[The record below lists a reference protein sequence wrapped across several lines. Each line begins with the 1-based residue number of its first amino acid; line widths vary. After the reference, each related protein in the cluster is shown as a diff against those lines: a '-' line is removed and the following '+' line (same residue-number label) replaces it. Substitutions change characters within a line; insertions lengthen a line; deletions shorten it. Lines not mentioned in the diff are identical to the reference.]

1 MGLFGKKKEVAQQ
14 TILPPAPPKGDVAD
28 TSKLARTALDSIKDG
43 VLIVDQK
50 NCIRLINPAALTLI
64 GELDADLVVGMD
76 AGLSI
81 HLEDEN
87 GTKIP
92 DETSPIIHALRTNQ
106 PFESRDLMLVS
117 KENNQKFPVEI
128 AVIPTGS
135 VESDRIVTFR
145 DISREKNEGNAQFE
159 FISTASH
166 EMRTPVA
173 SIEGYLGLALNP
185 QTATIDDR
193 ARGYLEAAH
202 KSSQHLGKLFQDL
215 LDVTKLDDQK
225 VQPEFIPIELTS
237 FVQQL
242 TNNLTEKAREKNLTL
257 SFGPKTPL
265 PNASKSLSQAL
276 YVYIDQRYLNEIV
289 SNLIENAIKYTPEG
303 KNIWVNVT
311 SEESRAIISVE
322 DTGIGISG
330 TDQQHIFQKFYR
342 ADNSQTRE
350 IGGTGLGLYLVK
362 QRTEAL
368 HGSVWVESIY
378 GKGSTFFVALPRLTP
393 EEYQKRKIQSDNKSQ
408 MMKNEQMK
416 EYQDAIPQ
424 QSEQTPTQ
432 QALAAEQLVP
442 QQFVSLPSQQ
452 MLVYQEATTQ
462 TAGQPMVQE
471 MISSE
476 QATPQQPI
484 MQAQFPEQPV
494 FQQSQDF
501 QQPITQMQELNN
513 QYQASQPDQMVHIQ
527 QTQVQQPISQLP
539 QQVYPQET
547 PVSPPIQS
555 MQDNQNILQ

>member
-1 MGLFGKKKEVAQQ
+1 MGLFGKKKEATQQ

-87 GTKIP
+87 GTKVP
-92 DETSPIIHALRTNQ
+92 DETSPAIHALRTNQ
-106 PFESRDLMLVS
+106 PFESRDYVLVS
-117 KENNQKFPVEI
+117 KENNQKFPIEL

-135 VESDRIVTFR
+135 IESDRIVTIR

-202 KSSQHLGKLFQDL
+202 KSSEHLGKLFQDL

-225 VQPEFIPIELTS
+225 VQPHFIPIELSS

-242 TNNLTEKAREKNLTL
+242 TNNLNEKAREKNLTL

-265 PNASKSLSQAL
+265 PSASKSLSQAF
-276 YVYIDQRYLNEIV
+276 YVYVDQRYLNEIV

-303 KNIWVNVT
+303 KNIWVNV
-311 SEESRAIISVE
+311 SSDENRAIISVE

-368 HGSVWVESIY
+368 HGTVWVESIY

-393 EEYQKRKIQSDNKSQ
+393 EEYQKRKIQSDNESQ
-408 MMKNEQMK
+408 MMKDEQMK
-416 EYQDAIPQ
+416 EYQEAVPQETGQLAQNPAQVLMQPSAQQNQAPMAAQPQMQVPVQPIPQ
-424 QSEQTPTQ
+424 QTQMANQTQQQVLIQTFEQPIIQQDQAYQQSPVPDSADYNQAQQYQAIQQPQIMEAQQAYQQPTQ
-432 QALAAEQLVP
+432 QY
-442 QQFVSLPSQQ
+442 QQQIP
-452 MLVYQEATTQ
+452 A
-462 TAGQPMVQE
+462 
-471 MISSE
+471 
-476 QATPQQPI
+476 
-484 MQAQFPEQPV
+484 
-494 FQQSQDF
+494 
-501 QQPITQMQELNN
+501 
-513 QYQASQPDQMVHIQ
+513 
-527 QTQVQQPISQLP
+527 
-539 QQVYPQET
+539 
-547 PVSPPIQS
+547 SPPAQS

>member
-1 MGLFGKKKEVAQQ
+1 MSLFGKKKVPIQQ
-14 TILPPAPPKGDVAD
+14 VELPPAPPKGDIAD
-28 TSKLARTALDSIKDG
+28 TSKLARTALDAIKDG
-43 VLIVDQK
+43 VIIVDQK
-50 NCIRLINPAALTLI
+50 NCIQLINPAALTLI
-64 GELDADLVVGMD
+64 GELDKDLVLGMD

-87 GTKIP
+87 GTKIA
-92 DETSPIIHALRTNQ
+92 DEANPILHALKINQ
-106 PFESRDLMLVS
+106 PFDSREFVLLS

-128 AVIPTGS
+128 VVIPTGS
-135 VESDRIVTFR
+135 VESDRIVTIR

-202 KSSQHLGKLFQDL
+202 KSSEHLGKLFQDL

-225 VQPEFIPIELTS
+225 VQPNFIPIELTG
-237 FVQQL
+237 FIQQL

-257 SFGPKTPL
+257 SFGPKNPL
-265 PNASKSLSQAL
+265 PSTTKSLSQAL

-311 SEESRAIISVE
+311 SEENRAIISVE

-393 EEYQKRKIQSDNKSQ
+393 EEYQKRKIQSDNESQ

-416 EYQDAIPQ
+416 EYQEAISQ
-424 QSEQTPTQ
+424 QSEQIPVQ
-432 QALAAEQLVP
+432 QSAVTEQP
-442 QQFVSLPSQQ
+442 ASQQ
-452 MLVYQEATTQ
+452 STSLSNQQMPVYQEAPAQAIDQPVTQ
-462 TAGQPMVQE
+462 EVIYP
-471 MISSE
+471 E
-476 QATPQQPI
+476 QTVLQQPI
-484 MQAQFPEQPV
+484 VQTQVSEQPAM
-494 FQQSQDF
+494 QQPQDF
-501 QQPITQMQELNN
+501 QQPVVQAQDSNY
-513 QYQASQPDQMVHIQ
+513 QYQAPQPDQMAYVQ
-527 QTQVQQPISQLP
+527 QMPVQQPIIQP
-539 QQVYPQET
+539 QQIYPQQI
-547 PVSPPIQS
+547 PVSPPAQS
-555 MQDNQNILQ
+555 IQDNQNILQ

>member
-1 MGLFGKKKEVAQQ
+1 MSLFGKKKIPVQQ
-14 TILPPAPPKGDVAD
+14 VELAPAPPKGDIAD
-28 TSKLARTALDSIKDG
+28 TSKLAHTALDAIKDG

-64 GELDADLVVGMD
+64 GELDKDLVIGMD

-87 GTKIP
+87 GAKIA
-92 DETSPIIHALRTNQ
+92 DETSPVLHALRTNQ
-106 PFESRDLMLVS
+106 PFESRDFILLS

-135 VESDRIVTFR
+135 VESDRIVTIR
-145 DISREKNEGNAQFE
+145 DISREKNEGDAQFE

-202 KSSQHLGKLFQDL
+202 KSSEHLGKLFQDL

-225 VQPEFIPIELTS
+225 IQPHFIPIELIS

-242 TNNLTEKAREKNLTL
+242 TNNLTEKAREKNITLT
-257 SFGPKTPL
+257 FGPKAPL
-265 PNASKSLSQAL
+265 PSSTKAL
-276 YVYIDQRYLNEIV
+276 VQTVYVYVDQRYLNEIV

-303 KNIWVNVT
+303 KNIWVNT
-311 SEESRAIISVE
+311 TTDDSRAIISVE

-393 EEYQKRKIQSDNKSQ
+393 EEYQKRKIQSDNESQ
-408 MMKNEQMK
+408 MMKDEQMK
-416 EYQDAIPQ
+416 D
-424 QSEQTPTQ
+424 
-432 QALAAEQLVP
+432 
-442 QQFVSLPSQQ
+442 
-452 MLVYQEATTQ
+452 YQEAAPSQTTQ
-462 TAGQPMVQE
+462 VIAQQIPAQTNVT
-471 MISSE
+471 E
-476 QATPQQPI
+476 QLIQQP
-484 MQAQFPEQPV
+484 A
-494 FQQSQDF
+494 QSQVTE
-501 QQPITQMQELNN
+501 Q
-513 QYQASQPDQMVHIQ
+513 V
-527 QTQVQQPISQLP
+527 VQQPIQPPVLNQAIQQDYQVYTQPQTIQATSANYSQVQSSNTQQGPASYNPLFSQGTQP
-539 QQVYPQET
+539 QQQQQP
-547 PVSPPIQS
+547 PVEYLQGMQQQQVQGQDVAQIQAQPI
-555 MQDNQNILQ
+555 QDNQNIIQ